1 MSSPLDRSRC
11 LTGLATLG
19 VASLLICAG
28 PDGSAA
34 APDRPPYRIH
44 PGDVIEVSVA
54 GLPELN
60 MRNRVQPDGAVA
72 FPLIG
77 ALTVAG
83 LSTEEL
89 RQAVQARFAR
99 KVYRR
104 RSPDGRELLVVI
116 QRDEVSAAVADYR
129 PVYVDGDVARPGE
142 IPYRPEMTVRQ
153 AVALAGGV
161 DQAAWKSANPVM
173 DMASYK
179 AEYDTLCV
187 EMTKAEAQ
195 VARIEGELKGAQR
208 LDMNPSGDAPPRTVD
223 AHMIQIENDI
233 MQARALDYA
242 REQDFLRDSINQLS
256 SRTAVLQS
264 RQRDE
269 EEAAKA
275 DNEDLR
281 RMVELLKMGNVAN
294 PRVLEARRALLFSQ
308 TRALQVTDG
317 LLQLQKQ
324 SADLTRQL
332 QHLQDDR
339 KTGLLKELKEARAA
353 LAETRIKR
361 DAAQEKLKLTS
372 TARSQLLAD
381 DNSRLEIRLA
391 RETKGRVS
399 TMNVD
404 RDTQLTPGDVVEIKI
419 KEASP
424 PTSVSVLR

>member
-1 MSSPLDRSRC
+1 MSIPLHRPKC
-11 LTGLATLG
+11 LNGLATLG
-19 VASLLICAG
+19 VVSLLLGAG
-28 PDGSAA
+28 PDRCAA
-34 APDRPPYRIH
+34 APDAQPYRIH
-44 PGDVIEVSVA
+44 PGDVIEVTVA
-54 GLPELN
+54 GLPELS

-72 FPLIG
+72 FPLVG

-83 LSTEEL
+83 LSPDEL

-104 RSPDGRELLVVI
+104 RSPDGRELLVII

-153 AVALAGGV
+153 ALALAGGV
-161 DQAAWKSANPVM
+161 DLAVWRSTNPVM

-195 VARIEGELKGAQR
+195 IARLEGELKGAQR
-208 LDMNPSGDAPPRTVD
+208 FDMNPAANASPGTDGNIV
-223 AHMIQIENDI
+223 QIENDI
-233 MQARALDYA
+233 MQARAVDYT
-242 REQDFLRDSINQLS
+242 REQEFLRNSIDQLS
-256 SRTAVLQS
+256 TRTSVLQTQ
-264 RQRDE
+264 QRE
-269 EEAAKA
+269 EQEAAKA
-275 DNEDLR
+275 NSEDLR
-281 RMVELLKMGNVAN
+281 RMVELLKLGNVAN

-324 SADLTRQL
+324 SADLARQL

-339 KTGLLKELKEARAA
+339 KTGLLKELKEARGA
-353 LAETRIKR
+353 LAATRIRR
-361 DAAQEKLKLTS
+361 DAAHEKLKLAS
-372 TARSQLLAD
+372 MARSQLLAD
-381 DNSRLEIRLA
+381 ENSRLDIRLA

-399 TMNVD
+399 TQNVD
-404 RDTQLTPGDVVEIKI
+404 RDYKLTPGDVVEIKI
-419 KEASP
+419 KEP
-424 PTSVSVLR
+424 PQPKSVSVLR